1 MDAVCE
7 ECGDAGIRKLLL
19 RCSKCKSA
27 ARHRYCLDA
36 IIFDSVVDWSC
47 SGCIPKHNEAI
58 KSLEDASNEVQL
70 SNTQLGCP
78 MINEPNVDNEKVTKA
93 RRPRTIRP
101 RRKRNY
107 HVDDSTKHFPSGD
120 ASNLGQCGS
129 KSQEERD
136 SMHAISAQFCS
147 GDAIDSSEVFVGDIP
162 NHYDC
167 EKEGEDRNG
176 HLTCAV
182 ESSDGSSEQPLNHA
196 SEFEPNN
203 LQKAMDGSRLTSK
216 SAECTHLSN
225 GRSCCFPS
233 AKCVE
238 DLVPRGRKGDIF
250 SLTNDV
256 EGSLP
261 MIGDKPCP
269 TSASVEQA
277 VGLSV
282 NREKPEPL
290 KAVTVFEKSVV
301 ASKFAPNCS
310 KRIQGSELKTG
321 SADVLSPLMQHLD
334 SWPTVPMQSSPSNE
348 LEDVAVQESSAE
360 RTRCLVDEQ
369 TNAPTMETLKV
380 SKPSMENECL
390 DSNEDNSDKAN
401 RGSDEVLLSTKA
413 KKMPRQM
420 CGDRETINCYNKN
433 GISEPEP
440 AKGDRDARN
449 LQRSAEKPSYLGVK
463 KMFLNRVL
471 QGEGINSELLPSKFV
486 GPCESTKINPRKRKQ
501 SESYNPDGTRY
512 QKVAR
517 SKDGRLAPAASLR
530 DSQNMPGEDNVSN
543 DKVIGHSTKGK
554 HKKLDKSWLAN
565 KASRDPRKREMVTR
579 DLHRSSVDKSR
590 AYSENIDL
598 TLQESSYS
606 LNNPQSSCEP
616 KKRRRLYDLNSR
628 SCDND
633 RHLRKKRKCTQNAAK
648 NQRRCLKKGKEA
660 SGSGNLNHRHSK
672 NYKRSTDAN
681 KDENAS
687 VRNLDFGC
695 AKSVVAQLASQTVVK
710 EGNCGLSRMPLI
722 SECIDMQHLDK
733 PYWTGI
739 MEIDKNYVPLAAHL
753 STKAG
758 KKVKEHSRSLPPILK
773 VTEFSTSKTCP
784 KHLEAPIPP
793 ADSIDLYFF
802 CGDTRPNKELDQL
815 VKHVADSGIIIEA
828 IVGLAKLCLYPSF
841 VLAEENQT
849 FQGKPYLWGVFKPR
863 KDEIKRLA
871 PAEQDCS
878 AHVTEEEHVQEQNV
892 LDQQDK
898 VQSDPLDQVTHP
910 ENQPLLDANEVGKE
924 TLSGNG
930 LSLVDMRAV
939 VSANISPADH
949 VQPCSNPEAPPLK
962 ICGFVM
968 SRTPRSAELIQ
979 EMQKEGALLFAV
991 QQVMTEPGSVV

>member
-7 ECGDAGIRKLLL
+7 ECGDAGFRKLLL
-19 RCSKCKSA
+19 RCGKCKSA

-58 KSLEDASNEVQL
+58 KSLEDVSNEMQL
-70 SNTQLGCP
+70 SNAQLGCS

-101 RRKRNY
+101 RRKRKY
-107 HVDDSTKHFPSGD
+107 HVDDSTKHFLSGD
-120 ASNLGQCGS
+120 TSNLGQCGN
-129 KSQEERD
+129 KPHEERD
-136 SMHAISAQFCS
+136 SMDATSAQFCS
-147 GDAIDSSEVFVGDIP
+147 GDAIDSCEVFVGDIP

-167 EKEGEDRNG
+167 EKEGEDIPNHYDCEKEG
-176 HLTCAV
+176 EDIPNHYA
-182 ESSDGSSEQPLNHA
+182 SSELPLDHA

-203 LQKAMDGSRLTSK
+203 LQKAMDGSELASK

-225 GRSCCFPS
+225 GRSCCLAS
-233 AKCVE
+233 AKYVE
-238 DLVPRGRKGDIF
+238 DIVPRGRKGDTF
-250 SLTNDV
+250 SVTNDV

-277 VGLSV
+277 IGLSV
-282 NREKPEPL
+282 NREKPEKL
-290 KAVTVFEKSVV
+290 KAVKGFEQSVV

-310 KRIQGSELKTG
+310 KPIQGSELKTW
-321 SADVLSPLMQHLD
+321 SAGVLSPLVQHLD
-334 SWPTVPMQSSPSNE
+334 SWPMVPMQSSPSNE
-348 LEDVAVQESSAE
+348 LEDVAVQENSAE

-369 TNAPTMETLKV
+369 TNAPTMEKLKV

-390 DSNEDNSDKAN
+390 DSNEGNSDKAN
-401 RGSDEVLLSTKA
+401 RRSGEVLLSTKA
-413 KKMPRQM
+413 KKMPRQT
-420 CGDRETINCYNKN
+420 CGDREAFSN
-433 GISEPEP
+433 PEP
-440 AKGDRDARN
+440 AKGDQDARN
-449 LQRSAEKPSYLGVK
+449 LQHSAEKPSYLGVK
-463 KMFLNRVL
+463 KMFLSRVL
-471 QGEGINSELLPSKFV
+471 QEEGINSELLPSKFV

-501 SESYNPDGTRY
+501 SESYNPDRTKY

-517 SKDGRLAPAASLR
+517 SKDGRTALAASLR
-530 DSQNMPGEDNVSN
+530 DSQNMPAEDNVSN
-543 DKVIGHSTKGK
+543 DKVIGHSRKGK
-554 HKKLDKSWLAN
+554 YKNLDKSWLAN
-565 KASRDPRKREMVTR
+565 KASRDPRKRDMVTSVLQPSY
-579 DLHRSSVDKSR
+579 LHGSSVDKSR
-590 AYSENIDL
+590 ACLENIDL
-598 TLQESSYS
+598 TLQEPP

-633 RHLRKKRKCTQNAAK
+633 RHVRKKRQCIENAGK
-648 NQRRCLKKGKEA
+648 KQRRCLKKGKEA
-660 SGSGNLNHRHSK
+660 SGSGNLNRRRSK
-672 NYKRSTDAN
+672 NQKRSKDAN

-687 VRNLDFGC
+687 IRNLDSGC
-695 AKSVVAQLASQTVVK
+695 AKSDVAQLASQTVVK
-710 EGNCGLSRMPLI
+710 EGYCGISRMPLI
-722 SECIDMQHLDK
+722 SECIDTQHLDK

-739 MEIDKNYVPLAAHL
+739 MKIDKNYVPLAAHL

-758 KKVKEHSRSLPPILK
+758 KKVKEHSRSLPPIIK
-773 VTEFSTSKTCP
+773 VIKFSTSKTCP
-784 KHLEAPIPP
+784 KHLEAPIPS
-793 ADSIDLYFF
+793 ADSIDLYFL

-828 IVGLAKLCLYPSF
+828 IVGLAKLCLFPSC
-841 VLAEENQT
+841 VLPEEYQT

-863 KDEIKRLA
+863 KDKTKRLA
-871 PAEQDCS
+871 PDEQDCA
-878 AHVTEEEHVQEQNV
+878 AHITKQEHVQKQHV

-898 VQSDPLDQVTHP
+898 AQGEPLDQVTHP

-930 LSLVDMRAV
+930 LPLVDMRAV

-962 ICGFVM
+962 LCGFVM

-991 QQVMTEPGSVV
+991 QHVMTEPGLVV